1 MYGRRRNFHRSAPTG
16 FSKEECVPQQCLT
29 APWGFALPE
38 PRQEQP
44 CNAQHNW
51 SHTAGHCLPVPQA
64 RPLRHRRKDITAQ
77 MIFLQVTNGILTG
90 TPSQKQL
97 PNLFLQG
104 HCGYDLCWVKLC
116 NDCGSRYS
124 SGRSVCRMVGDACDA
139 CAAEQ
144 GDKND
149 RKDNV
154 SFQAKH
160 LPVRM
165 GDLFGRP
172 YIIYQTVCLSQTIQA
187 AKSKP
192 GEYRRSAWLPQW
204 RLQ

>member
-1 MYGRRRNFHRSAPTG
+1 MYGPRRNSHRSAPTG

-38 PRQEQP
+38 PRQEQL
-44 CNAQHNW
+44 CTAQHNW

-64 RPLRHRRKDITAQ
+64 QPLRHRRKDITAQ
-77 MIFLQVTNGILTG
+77 MVFLQVTNGILTG

-97 PNLFLQG
+97 PNLLFQG

-116 NDCGSRYS
+116 NDCGRGLRLCGLQGFLCWESAFCDCGSRYS
-124 SGRSVCRMVGDACDA
+124 SGRSVCRMVGDAYDA

-160 LPVRM
+160 LPIRM
-165 GDLFGRP
+165 GDLFGRLFC
-172 YIIYQTVCLSQTIQA
+172 I
-187 AKSKP
+187 
-192 GEYRRSAWLPQW
+192 
-204 RLQ
+204 